1 MKHKFL
7 ISRRGFLST
16 AGATGS
22 LAALTSICGTNGT
35 LLNTANAAVRGQ
47 SIVWAG
53 ISDVSTDKAELPI
66 LSEIIDNFDLVTEIN
81 YGLGD
86 ALREIPEEE
95 FKKQNLN
102 LGFITNTEDEN
113 ADFAL
118 VLAVLSEMTMQDTNR
133 FDQQR
138 NVTVDLKSVRLV
150 CFAFLFN
157 IETLSMVGCFP
168 IRVFANSAAIDDRN
182 KLSLKELYYT
192 LLTKGGEDVVSGK
205 NMTVGSYFTN
215 KLINYPFAE
224 KITGPRC
231 RVENIEEGKKFI
243 ENCNLIKKDP
253 EIIKK
258 WFGYSATMI
267 FGDIFKANT
276 YPYVGN
282 GRAFRADVAL
292 NIGNSS
298 RVLNT
303 TPDNEPNFIIQ
314 PKILG
319 WKIKK
324 FDVEGDAEKITVRI
338 ESAIM
343 ISIFDKFAGNSDLI
357 YKQLLIGAVE
367 FGSFKSDDLSRD
379 PYSYIAT
386 MHEKML
392 EACFVSIKD
401 KDFRK
406 QLIQGI
412 KNNQDSNLASK
423 IRLSAKSGE
432 KIKIAERQSDLVAA
446 KFDFVK

>member
-1 MKHKFL
+1 MKHKFF

-53 ISDVSTDKAELPI
+53 ISDVATDKAELPI
-66 LSEIIDNFDLVTEIN
+66 LSTIIDNDNLRTEIN
-81 YGLGD
+81 YGLND
-86 ALREIPEEE
+86 ALLEIPEEE
-95 FKKQNLN
+95 FKKKKFN
-102 LGFITNTEDEN
+102 LGIGSDRDLD

-118 VLAVLSEMTMQDTNR
+118 VLAVMSEMTMQDTNY

-138 NVTVDLKSVRLV
+138 NVTIDLKSIRLV

-168 IRVFANSAAIDDRN
+168 VRVFANNAAIDDQN
-182 KLSLKELYYT
+182 KRSLKELYLA
-192 LLTKGGEDVVSGK
+192 LLTTGGEDVVSGK
-205 NMTVGSYFTN
+205 NMTVGTYFTD

-224 KITGPRC
+224 KMSGPRC
-231 RVENIEEGKKFI
+231 RVENIKEGKRFR
-243 ENCNLIKKDP
+243 EDCNLIKRDP
-253 EIIKK
+253 IIIKK

-276 YPYVGN
+276 YPYVAG
-282 GRAFRADVAL
+282 GRAFRREIAAR
-292 NIGNSS
+292 IGDND

-303 TPDNEPNFIIQ
+303 TPPNEPNLTIE
-314 PKILG
+314 PAILG

-324 FDVEGDAEKITVRI
+324 FDVEGDKDKITVRI
-338 ESAIM
+338 ETAIM

-392 EACFVSIKD
+392 EACFVSIKN
-401 KDFRK
+401 KDYRK

-412 KNNQDSNLASK
+412 KNNQDANLASI
-423 IRLSAKSGE
+423 IRLSAKSDE
-432 KIKIAERQSDLVAA
+432 KINITNRQSDLVAA